1 MTRSSVGSR
10 TSPGRFVSSG
20 WGIAL
25 LAVLFGGS
33 TLLSARP
40 ALAKKKKAEAA
51 TQATDEASPPAEKNE
66 KPAGQAGDTEKPQM
80 NLDTTS

>member
-40 ALAKKKKAEAA
+40 ALAKKKKAEAT
-51 TQATDEASPPAEKNE
+51 TQATDEASPPAEKNVTAAASA
-66 KPAGQAGDTEKPQM
+66 PRSCPP
-80 NLDTTS
+80 